1 MSNSNVG
8 LTSRIGS
15 DSTLRTVAVHAGL
28 YGVAFLFLLPY
39 IYMISLSIQPE
50 RFALSSTPHLIPPE
64 ITFANYTELLDSS
77 LIVPW
82 VINTFIVAT
91 VATILVLIVDSM
103 IAFSLTRLDWPG
115 QSILL
120 SVIVAS
126 FLVPFYVNL
135 VPLFTI
141 VADLGLVS
149 SLLGVI
155 LPAVANPLGV
165 FLLYQFFRDIPDE
178 YDEAARLDGFSNF
191 QIYTRIILPISKPIL
206 SALAIFVF
214 VFNWNQFVWPVV
226 VLQSQRSFTLPLGLV
241 VLRDTFTFQPG
252 LTMASG
258 VIAAFPLFILFLLL
272 QDRIIEA
279 VQFQGTTG

>member
-1 MSNSNVG
+1 MNKLNIGKMSIT
-8 LTSRIGS
+8 TSR
-15 DSTLRTVAVHAGL
+15 TLRTIAIHAGL
-28 YGVAFLFLLPY
+28 YVIAILFVLPY
-39 IYMISLSIQPE
+39 FYMLSLSLQPE
-50 RFALSSTPHLIPPE
+50 SIAISSTPHLIPPE
-64 ITFANYTELLDSS
+64 ITFANYAELLAGS
-77 LIVPW
+77 LIVQW
-82 VINTFIVAT
+82 VINTFVVAT
-91 VATILVLIVDSM
+91 VATVLVLIVDSM
-103 IAFSLTRLDWPG
+103 IAFSLTRLNWPG

-120 SVIVAS
+120 SIIIAS
-126 FLVPFYVNL
+126 FMVPFYVNL

-165 FLLYQFFRDIPDE
+165 FLLYQFFRDIPEE
-178 YDEAARLDGFSNF
+178 YGEAARLDGFSNF
-191 QIYTRIILPISKPIL
+191 QIYTHIILPISRPIL
-206 SALAIFVF
+206 STLAIFVF

-226 VLQSQRSFTLPLGLV
+226 VLQSQGSFTLPLGLV

-258 VIAAFPLFILFLLL
+258 VIASLPLFVLFLLL

-279 VQFQGTTG
+279 VQFQGTTR

>member
-1 MSNSNVG
+1 MSNSTV
-8 LTSRIGS
+8 SRIS
-15 DSTLRTVAVHAGL
+15 DISNDKTLRTVAIHIGL
-28 YGVAFLFLLPY
+28 YGVAFLFVLPY
-39 IYMISLSIQPE
+39 LYMISLSLQPE
-50 RFALSSTPHLIPPE
+50 SIAISSTPHLIPPE
-64 ITFANYTELLDSS
+64 ITFANYSELISS
-77 LIVPW
+77 SMIIPW
-82 VINTFIVAT
+82 VINTFFVAT
-91 VATILVLIVDSM
+91 VATVLVLIVDSM

-115 QSILL
+115 QSVLL
-120 SVIVAS
+120 SIIVAS

-149 SLLGVI
+149 DLMGVI

-226 VLQSQRSFTLPLGLV
+226 VLQSQSSFTLPLGLV

-258 VIAAFPLFILFLLL
+258 VIAALPLFILFLLL

>member
-8 LTSRIGS
+8 LTSRI
-15 DSTLRTVAVHAGL
+15 DSSITLRTVAVHAGL

-50 RFALSSTPHLIPPE
+50 RFAISSTPHLIPPE

-77 LIVPW
+77 LIIPW

-91 VATILVLIVDSM
+91 VATVLVLIVDSM

-115 QSILL
+115 QSLLL

-226 VLQSQRSFTLPLGLV
+226 VLQSQSSFTLPLGLV

-258 VIAAFPLFILFLLL
+258 VIAALPLFILFLLL

-279 VQFQGTTG
+279 VQFQGMTG

>member
-8 LTSRIGS
+8 RTSRIGS
-15 DSTLRTVAVHAGL
+15 TITVRTIAVHVGL

-39 IYMISLSIQPE
+39 IYMLSLSLQPE
-50 RFALSSTPHLIPPE
+50 SIAISSTPHLIPPK
-64 ITFANYTELLDSS
+64 ITFANYTALLDGS

-91 VATILVLIVDSM
+91 VATVLVLIVDSM

-120 SVIVAS
+120 SIIVAS

-191 QIYTRIILPISKPIL
+191 QIYAHIILPISKPIL

-226 VLQSQRSFTLPLGLV
+226 VLQSQSSFTLPLGLV

-258 VIAAFPLFILFLLL
+258 VIAALPLFILFLLL

-279 VQFQGTTG
+279 VQFQGATG

>member
-1 MSNSNVG
+1 M
-8 LTSRIGS
+8 
-15 DSTLRTVAVHAGL
+15 GL
-28 YGVAFLFLLPY
+28 YGVALLFVLPY
-39 IYMISLSIQPE
+39 LYMISLSLQPE
-50 RFALSSTPHLIPPE
+50 SIAISSTPHLIPPK
-64 ITFANYTELLDSS
+64 ITFANYSELISS
-77 LIVPW
+77 SMIIPW
-82 VINTFIVAT
+82 VINTFVVAT
-91 VATILVLIVDSM
+91 VATVLVLIVDSM

-120 SVIVAS
+120 SIIVAS

-149 SLLGVI
+149 DLLGVV

-226 VLQSQRSFTLPLGLV
+226 VLQSQSSFTLPLGLV

-258 VIAAFPLFILFLLL
+258 VIAALPLFILFLLL

>member
-1 MSNSNVG
+1 MSEVKVD
-8 LTSRIGS
+8 RIGGS
-15 DSTLRTVAVHAGL
+15 YNDTLRTIAIHAGL
-28 YGVAFLFLLPY
+28 YGVAILFILPY
-39 IYMISLSIQPE
+39 IYMVSLSLQPPSL
-50 RFALSSTPHLIPPE
+50 ALSSTPHLIPPE
-64 ITFANYTELLDSS
+64 ITLANYVELFASS
-77 LIVPW
+77 LIGRW
-82 VINTFIVAT
+82 VINTFIVAAVST
-91 VATILVLIVDSM
+91 TLVLIVDSM

-120 SVIVAS
+120 TVIVAS

-141 VADLGLVS
+141 VANLGLVS

-165 FLLYQFFRDIPDE
+165 FLLYQFFRDIPEE
-178 YDEAARLDGFSNF
+178 YGEAARLDGFSNF
-191 QIYTRIILPISKPIL
+191 QIYTRIILPISKPIM

-214 VFNWNQFVWPVV
+214 VLNWNQFVWPVV
-226 VLQSQRSFTLPLGLV
+226 ILQSQESFTLPLGLV

-258 VIAAFPLFILFLLL
+258 VVAALPLFVLFLLL

>member
-1 MSNSNVG
+1 MSSSTVR
-8 LTSRIGS
+8 RISGINNGN
-15 DSTLRTVAVHAGL
+15 TLRTIAIHIGL
-28 YGVAFLFLLPY
+28 YGVALLFVLPY
-39 IYMISLSIQPE
+39 LYMISLSLQPE
-50 RFALSSTPHLIPPE
+50 SIAISSTPHFIPPE
-64 ITFANYTELLDSS
+64 ITFANYSELISSS
-77 LIVPW
+77 LIIPW

-91 VATILVLIVDSM
+91 VATVLVLIVDSM

-115 QSILL
+115 QSVLL
-120 SVIVAS
+120 SIIVAS

-149 SLLGVI
+149 NLLGVI

-214 VFNWNQFVWPVV
+214 IFNWNQFVWPVV
-226 VLQSQRSFTLPLGLV
+226 VLQSQGSFTLPLGLV

-252 LTMASG
+252 LIMASG
-258 VIAAFPLFILFLLL
+258 VIAALPLFILFLIL

>member
-1 MSNSNVG
+1 MSSSTVGRISSISN
-8 LTSRIGS
+8 
-15 DSTLRTVAVHAGL
+15 DKTLRTMAIHMGL
-28 YGVAFLFLLPY
+28 YGVALLFVLPY
-39 IYMISLSIQPE
+39 LYMISLSLQPE
-50 RFALSSTPHLIPPE
+50 SIAISSTPHLIPPE
-64 ITFANYTELLDSS
+64 ITFANYSELISS
-77 LIVPW
+77 SMIIPW
-82 VINTFIVAT
+82 VINTFVVAT
-91 VATILVLIVDSM
+91 VATVLVLIVDSM

-120 SVIVAS
+120 SIIVAS

-149 SLLGVI
+149 DLLGVV

-226 VLQSQRSFTLPLGLV
+226 VLQSQSSFTLPLGLV

-258 VIAAFPLFILFLLL
+258 VIAALPLFILFLLL